1 MLSRI
6 HSIAVVTV
14 LMGCNLILP
23 PIPDVVPGAGDMD
36 TGSGL
41 ADVSPWV
48 DHVTGPD
55 QSRRPEMPWPLD
67 THPATD
73 VPPDQVSPDGGET
86 IAPPPW
92 ECQTPMDLLAA
103 GVETSSFT
111 RFGQQAEDNFIYI
124 YYSLCGVDFSISGPE
139 LGWFLQVDQVA
150 SLDVMVE
157 CQGPCWTYL
166 MKDGCYYQNTEAC
179 WSPHDTPSLHWDVMP
194 GIWYVAVEQMEE
206 EGVPAPP
213 EWVGP
218 PFDIHVALNRTHAYP
233 GCQEDGDLHLSD
245 VLAEGNCEER
255 GGETW
260 RVWTRLGVLPAP
272 GQGTDRAWIP
282 CLAGVAPLDPIGG
295 MPEYILRLNA
305 DQPGLSA
312 ARVDVEVTLDPS
324 VQDALPSWAG
334 ILGVAGP
341 PCGETAALVDCDGGL
356 KKKLRVS
363 EVTLLVG
370 QEAFV
375 YLDGVG
381 AEALDGPKER
391 AYRLDV
397 RVAADCMP

>member
-6 HSIAVVTV
+6 LSIAVATI

-36 TGSGL
+36 TGRGL
-41 ADVSPWV
+41 SDSSEV
-48 DHVTGPD
+48 DSVAGLDQTPAPD
-55 QSRRPEMPWPLD
+55 TPWPLD
-67 THPATD
+67 TRAATD
-73 VPPDQVSPDGGET
+73 QASPDGGET
-86 IAPPPW
+86 IAPPPLW
-92 ECQTPMDLLAA
+92 ECLTPMDLLAE

-111 RFGQQAEDNFIYI
+111 RFGQLAEDNFIYV
-124 YYSLCGVDFSISGPE
+124 YYSLCGVDLPISGPE
-139 LGWFLQVDQVA
+139 LGWFLQVGQVA
-150 SLDVMVE
+150 SLDVMVA
-157 CQGPCWTYL
+157 CQGPCWAYL

-179 WSPHDTPSLHWDVMP
+179 WRPHDTPFLHWDVMP
-194 GIWYVAVEQMEE
+194 GLWYVAVEQMEE

-213 EWVGP
+213 GWIGP
-218 PFDIHVALNRTHAYP
+218 PFDIHVALNRTHAHP
-233 GCQEDGDLHLSD
+233 GCQEDGNLHLSD
-245 VLAEGNCEER
+245 VLAEGTCEER
-255 GGETW
+255 DGETW
-260 RVWTRLGVLPAP
+260 RVWTHLGVLPAP

-282 CLAGVAPLDPIGG
+282 CLAGAAPLDPIGG

-305 DQPGLSA
+305 DQPGVSA
-312 ARVDVEVTLDPS
+312 ARVDVAVTLDPD
-324 VQDALPSWAG
+324 VPDALPSWAG

-356 KKKLRVS
+356 KKELWVS
-363 EVTLLVG
+363 EVALLVG

-381 AEALDGPKER
+381 AEALGGPKDR
-391 AYRLDV
+391 AYRLEV